1 MNSEKPVSVSA
12 YIKSFPKDT
21 QVLLLQM
28 QSIIQKTAPKA
39 EEIISYAMPAYK
51 LHGMLVF
58 FAGYKNHI
66 GFYPSGSSIVE
77 FQHKLSD
84 YKFSKGAIQFP
95 LNKPLPIKLIT
106 DIVKFRVKE
115 NEEKEKVKLKNSSIS
130 KKK

>member
-12 YIKSFPKDT
+12 YIKSFPKET

-28 QSIIQKTAPKA
+28 QSIIQKSAPKA

-51 LHGMLVF
+51 LHGTLVF

-66 GFYPSGSSIVE
+66 GFYPSGSGIVE
-77 FQHKLSD
+77 FQDKLSD

-95 LNKPLPIKLIT
+95 LDKPLPAKLIT

-115 NEEKEKVKLKNSSIS
+115 NEEKAKLKNSSIS